1 MSTVSA
7 LVSLSDTENQGGS
20 KGQGNE
26 GILCY
31 KFASGVCFCMLGSCL
46 HSSTAQTTPAR
57 SGQLGLQIQEQV
69 STMVLQLEQ

>member
-7 LVSLSDTENQGGS
+7 LVSLSDTGYHQCSNCQGD
-20 KGQGNE
+20 E

-31 KFASGVCFCMLGSCL
+31 KFSSGVCFCMLGSCL

-57 SGQLGLQIQEQV
+57 SGQLGLQIQEQA
-69 STMVLQLEQ
+69 STMVFVTA